1 MDTHACAYRQVER
14 WSEWVRVGSRR
25 ERAATR
31 VPICEVCGRERPARH
46 PRRRHRLEV
55 EAAHP
60 SPPPMPDAA
69 GRRTAA
75 ELLRRAAG
83 ALSPL
88 GLVSTRGLT
97 SRLVRGGI
105 EGSLVDQWLETLMS
119 AGWLRLH
126 WRLKPTGREITHAR
140 ILDPE
145 ALEDFAHPGE
155 RRLRQDA
162 RSDARKT
169 LAPLDHPLA
178 DEVAHLIEAELPER
192 ESPQVIRALASLAV
206 HVASGDIVAERV
218 FSVRYLG
225 DSKALGRVRRRVES
239 LLGPLEGLGIREAG
253 ALVQIGGLGAIRV
266 RSEDGSPTRL
276 DLATLDPYLGLPR
289 DALADGRLE
298 VELADAGLIV
308 IENFACFEAFCRG
321 EVEQPLRST
330 AAWTAGYPGRAIRW
344 LVEVA
349 AGRGARV
356 RVWADLDLDGVRI
369 ARLVDAWSAGTA
381 RFHGMTPGDLRS
393 ARRSLPL
400 TKRAVAAIRADLERH
415 PDAPLADL
423 LRALLEAGRWVEQE
437 AFLG

>member
-1 MDTHACAYRQVER
+1 MDDHACSYRQVER
-14 WSEWVRVGSRR
+14 WSEWVRVESRR

-31 VPICEVCGRERPARH
+31 VPICDVCGRERPARH
-46 PRRRHRLEV
+46 PRRQQRLEV

-60 SPPPMPDAA
+60 TAPPMADRA

-75 ELLRRAAG
+75 ELLRRAAAAAG
-83 ALSPL
+83 SQ

-97 SRLVRGGI
+97 SRLVGRGI
-105 EGSLVDQWLETLMS
+105 EGSLIDQWLETFMG

-126 WRLKPTGREITHAR
+126 WRLHRTSREITHVR

-145 ALEDFAHPGE
+145 ALEDFAEPGA

-178 DEVAHLIEAELPER
+178 DEVAHLIEAELSDR
-192 ESPQVIRALASLAV
+192 ESPQVIRALAALAV

-225 DSKALGRVRRRVES
+225 DSKALGRVRRRIES
-239 LLGPLEGLGIREAG
+239 WLGPLEGLGIREAG
-253 ALVQIGGLGAIRV
+253 ALVQIGGLGAIRL
-266 RSEDGSPTRL
+266 RSEGGSATRL
-276 DLATLDPYLGLPR
+276 DLAGLEPYLGLPR

-298 VELADAGLIV
+298 LELADAGLV
-308 IENFACFEAFCRG
+308 VVENFACFEAFCRG
-321 EVEQPLRST
+321 EVEHPLRST
-330 AAWTAGYPGRAIRW
+330 VAWAAGYPGRAIRR
-344 LVEVA
+344 LVEDA
-349 AGRGARV
+349 AGRGAPI

-369 ARLVDAWSAGTA
+369 ARLVNAWGAGRA
-381 RFHGMTPGDLRS
+381 QFHRMAPGDLHT
-393 ARRSLPL
+393 AHRSLPL
-400 TKRAVAAIRADLERH
+400 TDRAVAGIRADHERH

-423 LRALLEAGRWVEQE
+423 LRALLEAKRWVEQE